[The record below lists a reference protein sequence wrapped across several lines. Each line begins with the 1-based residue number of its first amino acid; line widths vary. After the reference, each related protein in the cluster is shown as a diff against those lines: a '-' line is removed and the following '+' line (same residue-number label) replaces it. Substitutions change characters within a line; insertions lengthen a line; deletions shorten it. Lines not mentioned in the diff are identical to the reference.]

1 MKINRIL
8 SVLLIVIGVVLL
20 GFGIAAT
27 QRTGEKIVGE
37 ITGNFTNQTMW
48 YIIGGIAF
56 IIGGFGVK
64 RIGK

>member
-1 MKINRIL
+1 MKINRIV
-8 SVLLIVIGVVLL
+8 SILLIVIGVVLL

-27 QRTGEKIVGE
+27 QRTGEKVVGE

-56 IIGGFGVK
+56 IIGGFGVR